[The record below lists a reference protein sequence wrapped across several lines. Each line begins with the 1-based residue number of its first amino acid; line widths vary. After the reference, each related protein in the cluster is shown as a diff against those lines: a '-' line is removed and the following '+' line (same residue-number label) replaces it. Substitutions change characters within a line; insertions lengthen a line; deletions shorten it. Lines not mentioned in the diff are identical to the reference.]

1 MKENRGWII
10 AWILGVI
17 VMLLLVDDIKMS
29 KIVIDQENKLKE
41 CKDGR

>member
-17 VMLLLVDDIKMS
+17 VMLLLVDDVRIS
-29 KIVIDQENKLKE
+29 KIVIDQERKIKE
-41 CKDGR
+41 CEKNG